1 MAYVTISG
9 REDIEQ
15 REEKS
20 GNTVYVFRRKIV
32 TTYAR
37 QLSVNASFTPATPT
51 QIYGS
56 ENLTR
61 VTDYSWEFDEITKL
75 VTEYKTTV
83 KQGPWQHADTYE
95 IAAAPDPE

>member
-56 ENLTR
+56 VSIHAPRAGRDL
-61 VTDYSWEFDEITKL
+61 FDLGQYFPIP
-75 VTEYKTTV
+75 
-83 KQGPWQHADTYE
+83 GFNPR
-95 IAAAPDPE
+95 APRGARPLISIPLAWMSQVV